1 MPAPPIP
8 SLLQIRRGNVRAA
21 LLALLAEEPRNGHQ
35 MIEEIARRSGGLWRP
50 SPGSVYPSLQ
60 QLEDEGLVAAEESAG
75 ARVYRL
81 TENGREVAGSRT
93 GPEPWAEVA
102 QGMTED
108 RHEMRLLWGQLAEAF
123 IHLTHVATDEQVA
136 QTKKLLKTTRREM
149 FRILAGDDDEEGDR

>member
-35 MIEEIARRSGGLWRP
+35 MIEEISRRSGGLWRP

-60 QLEDEGLVAAEESAG
+60 QLEDEGLVVAVESAG
-75 ARVYRL
+75 TRVHTL
-81 TENGREVAGSRT
+81 TEAGRKIADSRT
-93 GPEPWAEVA
+93 GVDPWTEVA

-123 IHLTHVATDEQVA
+123 IHLTQVATDEQVA
-136 QTKKLLKTTRREM
+136 QTKKLLKSTRREM